1 MSLTSFFAF
10 RYLFSKKSQH
20 AINYIAGISMLGF
33 AVGTMALV
41 VILSVMNGMETLTFN
56 MVNKF
61 DPDIKI
67 SPVKGKV
74 FPLDSSKMLGIRRL
88 PGVNQVVQVLE
99 ENAVVKYNNQQNLV
113 RIKGVSPNFTH
124 LPHLDSFVY
133 RGKFMLQKG
142 EMDYALVGGGIAYA
156 LSIDPDNPVHSLGVY
171 VPRRNST
178 SMGENALSQL
188 NIYPSGLFSIEEKI
202 DQEYVIVPIR
212 FARELLD
219 YPSELS
225 AMEITLEPGTSAEK
239 IKKQVKAIM
248 GEDFQVLD
256 RREQEPL
263 LARIFQ
269 SEKWATYAILTFIM
283 LIAAFNMIGSLTML
297 VMEKR
302 KDISVLR
309 SLGMPDSRI
318 SGIFLKEGLLISGL
332 GAISGLVLGLAIC
345 WIQLYTGW
353 VAYGSGP
360 DFTLPYPV
368 EVRWLDILLIV
379 FTAFALG
386 TITSWY
392 PAMRATRQEL
402 PRLG

>member
-1 MSLTSFFAF
+1 
-10 RYLFSKKSQH
+10 
-20 AINYIAGISMLGF
+20 MLGF

-67 SPVKGKV
+67 SPVRGKV
-74 FPLDSSKMLGIRRL
+74 FPADSSKIVSIRRL
-88 PGVNQVVQVLE
+88 PGVDQVVQVLE
-99 ENAVVKYNNQQNLV
+99 ENAVIKYNNQQNLV

-124 LPHLDSFVY
+124 LRHLDTFVY
-133 RGKFMLQKG
+133 RGKFVLQKG
-142 EMDYALVGGGIAYA
+142 DMDFALVGGGIAYA
-156 LSIDPDNPVHSLGVY
+156 LSVDPENPVHTLGVY

-178 SMGENALSQL
+178 SMGESALSQL
-188 NIYPSGLFSIEEKI
+188 NIYPAGLFSIEEKI
-202 DQEYVIVPIR
+202 DHEYVIVPLR
-212 FARELLD
+212 FARDLLSYTND
-219 YPSELS
+219 VS
-225 AMEITLEPGTSAEK
+225 AFEITLEPGANASAL
-239 IKKQVKAIM
+239 KKQVKAIM
-248 GEDFQVLD
+248 GAEFQVLD

-318 SGIFLKEGLLISGL
+318 TGIFLKEGLLISGV
-332 GAISGLVLGLAIC
+332 GALSGLALGLAIC
-345 WIQLYTGW
+345 WIQQYTGW
-353 VAYGSGP
+353 IAYGSGP

-379 FTAFALG
+379 FTAFTLG
-386 TITSWY
+386 TLTSWF
-392 PAMRATRQEL
+392 PAIRSTRQEL